1 MGCLGGKHVVQAKV
15 GNVEEREH
23 AGPAQVHGCQ
33 LAAHQI
39 SKVLQSGTHH

>member
-15 GNVEEREH
+15 GDVEQGKD
-23 AGPAQVHGCQ
+23 AGPAQIHGCQ

-39 SKVLQSGTHH
+39 SKVLQ